1 MRCCVLTGQ
10 LPGHCSCPVTAVTG
24 LQALPAAVLLAAGHI
39 TAAAAAGALMGTPCS
54 PYTITRTHRLK
65 DFLQD
70 FDKLRCAEM
79 LPSHFT

>member
-1 MRCCVLTGQ
+1 
-10 LPGHCSCPVTAVTG
+10 
-24 LQALPAAVLLAAGHI
+24 VLLAAGHI